1 MKVAAKSQLVF
12 AVEAIA
18 VAQAQALAQEQRYW
32 QGRVFLPAMQAVG
45 DGSLVG
51 DVAEA
56 AQGVSLLVME
66 VADGTLEDHGRFAGD
81 ALLMV
86 AWALTSTL
94 ALLNSAGFI
103 HGDLKPGNVLW
114 REGCNFKS
122 ESTVEGLNGWP
133 MLTDFGSAQCFH
145 SMSAESKPVENDMQ
159 IETPGFTP
167 GFAAPE
173 VRQCGGKRQTMRS
186 DMYSFAKTI
195 EKISKGPLP
204 EVLEE
209 VCKQCLHEDPTERP
223 KDFLAIASALEES
236 CPTCFLWGAQ
246 LWRQQQS
253 QFSSAALAHQHRRA
267 VERQGLEVLRSQR
280 MDRLGHLIKGRKTKQ
295 AIEPCIL
302 LGQQLCDMGNPA
314 EACCRYREA
323 LLLNPCW
330 AVNPLVLINL
340 GKAEGV
346 LGNASRKK
354 KLLERALKI
363 EEGFFG
369 QDHPNLAVALTSFG
383 DCRRRSCQSRQDEG
397 PP

>member
-32 QGRVFLPAMQAVG
+32 QGRVFLPAIQAVG

-103 HGDLKPGNVLW
+103 HGDLKPSNVLW
-114 REGCNFKS
+114 REGCNFKR
-122 ESTVEGLNGWP
+122 EPMVEGLNGWP

-145 SMSAESKPVENDMQ
+145 SMSAEREPVENDKQ
-159 IETPGFTP
+159 IETYGFTP
-167 GFAAPE
+167 AFAAPE

-195 EKISKGPLP
+195 EKIGKG
-204 EVLEE
+204 
-209 VCKQCLHEDPTERP
+209 
-223 KDFLAIASALEES
+223 FLARGAGGGLQAVLARES
-236 CPTCFLWGAQ
+236 NGAARKLSGNCQ
-246 LWRQQQS
+246 
-253 QFSSAALAHQHRRA
+253 
-267 VERQGLEVLRSQR
+267 
-280 MDRLGHLIKGRKTKQ
+280 RLGKEL
-295 AIEPCIL
+295 PDVL
-302 LGQQLCDMGNPA
+302 LVG
-314 EACCRYREA
+314 
-323 LLLNPCW
+323 
-330 AVNPLVLINL
+330 
-340 GKAEGV
+340 
-346 LGNASRKK
+346 
-354 KLLERALKI
+354 
-363 EEGFFG
+363 
-369 QDHPNLAVALTSFG
+369 
-383 DCRRRSCQSRQDEG
+383 
-397 PP
+397 